1 MLETLF
7 TILDG
12 IFSSSLFLT
21 IWHWGIPIIIA
32 ISCLLAGMIPEKTI
46 THNYITDVSADAIA
60 IISLGVIIALGW
72 PMLILAGCV
81 LLPFWLTYQL
91 GVLISLVWSK

>member
-1 MLETLF
+1 MLDTLF

-32 ISCLLAGMIPEKTI
+32 ISCLLAGMISKIPSHI
-46 THNYITDVSADAIA
+46 
-60 IISLGVIIALGW
+60 
-72 PMLILAGCV
+72 MV
-81 LLPFWLTYQL
+81 LSTFQPTP
-91 GVLISLVWSK
+91 